1 VTQCFLIRRFITSIL
16 FQIYDVHYL
25 DEDYTILTNVVLI
38 YKVQLEHMLWVS
50 ILVLKDLPI
59 KYD

>member
-1 VTQCFLIRRFITSIL
+1 MTQCFLIRRFITSIL